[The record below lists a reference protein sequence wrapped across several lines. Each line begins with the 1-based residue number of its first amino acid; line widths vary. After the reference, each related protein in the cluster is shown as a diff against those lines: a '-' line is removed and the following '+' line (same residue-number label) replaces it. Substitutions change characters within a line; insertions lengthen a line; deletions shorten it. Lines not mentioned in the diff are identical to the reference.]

1 MSDESDIDCARN
13 GAVMARL
20 TTVDD
25 NCGPSRHSETHPRTG
40 AQRRTDFQA
49 VITMLEKAMQV
60 KAMQE
65 KARVKA
71 RNMDRAQKIAQLDM
85 ALAFS

>member
-1 MSDESDIDCARN
+1 M
-13 GAVMARL
+13 
-20 TTVDD
+20 
-25 NCGPSRHSETHPRTG
+25 
-40 AQRRTDFQA
+40 
-49 VITMLEKAMQV
+49 ITMLEKAMQVKVMQV